1 MIKMKDVNFTSIG
14 YIKSPFKRIEDV
26 PKAVTEAMKHE
37 GQLVIDEKYLESMAN
52 MKEDE
57 EYLVIFYFH
66 KCEGYKQRVPLK
78 GDGPLTALFSTRAP
92 CRPNPIGVSN
102 IKIKEIKNNVISF
115 NGVDMLDNTPI
126 LDIKKVFK

>member
-1 MIKMKDVNFTSIG
+1 MADMQVN
-14 YIKSPFKRIEDV
+14 
-26 PKAVTEAMKHE
+26 
-37 GQLVIDEKYLESMAN
+37 
-52 MKEDE
+52 E

-66 KCEGYKQRVPLK
+66 KCERYEQTVPLK
-78 GDGPLTALFSTRAP
+78 GVGPLTALFSTRAP

-102 IKIKEIKNNVISF
+102 IKLKEINNNVITF

>member
-1 MIKMKDVNFTSIG
+1 MKDINFTAIG
-14 YIKSPFKRIEDV
+14 YIKSPFKEIKDV
-26 PKAVTEAMKHE
+26 PKAIVDAMKYE
-37 GQLVIDEKYLESMAN
+37 GQLIIDEKYLESMADMQVN
-52 MKEDE
+52 E

-66 KCEGYKQRVPLK
+66 KCEGYEQTVPLK
-78 GDGPLTALFSTRAP
+78 GVGPLTALFSTRAP

-102 IKIKEIKNNVISF
+102 ITIKEINNNVITF